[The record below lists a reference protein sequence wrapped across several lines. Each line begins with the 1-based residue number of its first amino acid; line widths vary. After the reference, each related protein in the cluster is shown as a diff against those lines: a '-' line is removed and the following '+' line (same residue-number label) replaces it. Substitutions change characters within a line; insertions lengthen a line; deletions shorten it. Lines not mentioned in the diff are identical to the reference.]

1 MLIKKSGRDLPF
13 APVETKGYKSMINL
27 PDWII
32 AHKIVRK
39 SKKQFAYRVFFTL
52 GRHPFT
58 AAHQNTLYAILLEC
72 GAVHVW
78 VHNTLW
84 EHGAVVRHTS
94 RAV

>member
-1 MLIKKSGRDLPF
+1 VLIKKSGRDLPF